1 MKIYTQTGR
10 LLFLHA
16 NGYQTCYD
24 ACEHVAG
31 ACLCMALL
39 PLELMYGFPS
49 RPAVTVAASF
59 NTQVRP

>member
-24 ACEHVAG
+24 ACEHVADAVESAG
-31 ACLCMALL
+31 ARPVL
-39 PLELMYGFPS
+39 PSLP
-49 RPAVTVAASF
+49 TVRS
-59 NTQVRP
+59 P